1 MEPSKHT
8 TNEPRIPSVE
18 PNNTE
23 ASSSSAASQTSA
35 PPTAH
40 SVSEATSSSDTSPVE
55 SRPPS
60 KPECATAD
68 PAPPCPQFNPEDWSA
83 PIAHTYTGTTVLSF
97 PDDMHTVTIQGARF
111 LTHIYTCP
119 VGDLDWDKAIANMLQ
134 WCSFEQHRRAPSS
147 QGHPPPIHGL
157 LKCPPIIQIF
167 TSLHPSTFPTI
178 PPKLT
183 STGQFV
189 RYQPA
194 RKSQFH
200 IPHDLR
206 ELPGLYHGII
216 QHEEPD
222 DDSVEDVPN
231 LSWLFVEQYAP
242 KKWRWYLN
250 RRAVWEATR
259 PRLSEEQMEIW

>member
-1 MEPSKHT
+1 MEPSKHA

-40 SVSEATSSSDTSPVE
+40 SVCEATSSSDTSPVE

-60 KPECATAD
+60 KRESATAD

-97 PDDMHTVTIQGARF
+97 PDDMHTVTSQGARF

-157 LKCPPIIQIF
+157 LKCAPIIQANSSATNRPGNPSS
-167 TSLHPSTFPTI
+167 TSRT
-178 PPKLT
+178 T
-183 STGQFV
+183 SANSRSFITGSS
-189 RYQPA
+189 RTRSPMT
-194 RKSQFH
+194 RWRMCRTS
-200 IPHDLR
+200 R
-206 ELPGLYHGII
+206 GC
-216 QHEEPD
+216 
-222 DDSVEDVPN
+222 
-231 LSWLFVEQYAP
+231 LSSS
-242 KKWRWYLN
+242 
-250 RRAVWEATR
+250 TR
-259 PRLSEEQMEIW
+259 PRSGGGI